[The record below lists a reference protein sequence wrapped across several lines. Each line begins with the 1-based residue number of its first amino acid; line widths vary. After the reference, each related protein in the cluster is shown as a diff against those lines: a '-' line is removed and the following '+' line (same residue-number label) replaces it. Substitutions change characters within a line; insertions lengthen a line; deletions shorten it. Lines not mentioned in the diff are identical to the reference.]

1 MFDDVEY
8 HKKNQLGARC
18 EKLLNRIMFQWNLE
32 YTEMQWSYIM
42 CNLTKNVK
50 VNVHF
55 IDPLFKNIAY
65 NTTSQTNTSQVLKNI
80 FLKIR
85 LSSHWDCQWDWSM
98 QENQRK
104 CIYCK
109 INWMEDDFYNILIC
123 HPYDIFCKKK
133 KKILLTLFLED
144 TSKSQSRVSLRLVKI
159 SCKF

>member
-65 NTTSQTNTSQVLKNI
+65 NTTSQNQSLPSFKKYFFFKLDCLLIETANEIGRCKKTN
-80 FLKIR
+80 
-85 LSSHWDCQWDWSM
+85 
-98 QENQRK
+98 ENVY
-104 CIYCK
+104 IV
-109 INWMEDDFYNILIC
+109 ILIGWKMTFII
-123 HPYDIFCKKK
+123 YWYVVRMIFFVK